1 MAPAAAALSVHLRRQ
16 PLHGTDGEPIGQDLE
31 VTGVAAAVDGVD
43 DPIGAL
49 TRGLVTLLVEYR
61 LAELVGEGLAMVGLT
76 PPLVTGELPL
86 PFEPGA
92 AVIRTGVGA
101 DGRPAALAALARLA
115 EQGHPLALDGIV
127 NSATARPALAL
138 VRYAVLD
145 LPADPSDDLRWAD
158 VAAVAAAARQH
169 GVEPVGRG
177 LLDPLTRRR
186 GEDLGLGLFLGRL
199 PPVPLADGTRL
210 EPRQASALQLL
221 GELSDPLAEVE
232 QIANVIKTDP
242 GLSFEVLRVANSAAM
257 GYPRTI
263 AELRDA
269 VMIVGMARLRAWVA
283 LVALSP
289 AGRPSDAL
297 TCAVIQARMC
307 ELLAGRLHQGPPGV
321 AFVVGL
327 LDGVADAL
335 GLSAVDLV
343 AALPKLSREV
353 VDALDGQDPV
363 LHGVLRAARSYRA
376 DERSADLSEHAAP
389 AIGHREATHAYLDAL
404 VWSAQ
409 TTRAVTDR
417 GSGDRR
423 D

>member
-1 MAPAAAALSVHLRRQ
+1 MAPAAAALSVHLRRR
-16 PLHGTDGEPIGQDLE
+16 PLHGPDGEPLGQDLE
-31 VTGVAAAVDGVD
+31 VTDVAAAADGVDGTD
-43 DPIGAL
+43 DPIGGL
-49 TRGLVTLLVEYR
+49 TRGLVTLLVEYP

-76 PPLVTGELPL
+76 PPLVAGELPL

-101 DGRPAALAALARLA
+101 DGDPQALAALARLA
-115 EQGHPLALDGIV
+115 DQGHPLALDGIV
-127 NSATARPALAL
+127 NSATARPALAV

-145 LPADPSDDLRWAD
+145 LPADPADDLRWAD
-158 VAAVAAAARQH
+158 LAAVAAAARQH
-169 GVEPVGRG
+169 GVEPIGRG
-177 LLDPLTRRR
+177 VLDPGTRRR
-186 GEDLGLGLFLGRL
+186 CEGLGVELLLGPL
-199 PPVPLADGTRL
+199 PTAVRADGLRL

-232 QIANVIKTDP
+232 QIADVIKTDP

-289 AGRPSDAL
+289 TGRPSDAL

-307 ELLAGRLHQGPPGV
+307 ELLTGRLHQGPPGV

-335 GLSAVDLV
+335 GLAVGDLLT
-343 AALPKLSREV
+343 ALPKLSREV
-353 VDALDGQDPV
+353 VDALAGEDPL
-363 LHGVLRAARSYRA
+363 LHGVLEAARGY
-376 DERSADLSEHAAP
+376 RSADRAGVDAAG
-389 AIGHREATHAYLDAL
+389 IGHREATHAYLDAL

-417 GSGDRR
+417 AAGDRR
-423 D
+423 G